1 MGYVPHTERDRRE
14 MLATV
19 GVGSIEELF
28 LDVPE
33 AVRFPAV
40 DLPAPLSEPEVLAE
54 MAGMAGKNWDAGHHP
69 CFLGAGAYHHFIPS
83 VVKHVVSRGEFYTAY
98 TPYQPEVSQGTL
110 QAAFEYQTMICD
122 LTGMDVAN
130 ASHYDGATSLAEA
143 LILALNVHRGQRHR
157 VVMSRGVNPQHRQT
171 ARTYVQGIDL
181 AIVGDDVPGLGP
193 SQLADLVDEQT
204 ACVVVQVPDFLGG
217 VPDIAALRRLGEKA
231 HSVGALLVVS
241 ANPISLGVLRPPSEY
256 GADVV
261 VGEGQ
266 PLGNPLSF
274 GGPYLGF
281 FATLTAHVRR
291 MAGRL
296 VGMTVDVDGKRG
308 FVLTLATREQHI
320 RRERAT
326 SNICSN
332 QALNALTAAAYLAA
346 MGPSGLRTVATHC
359 YSKAHYAA
367 ARIAALPG
375 YTVPSQAFFHEFVVR
390 CPRPVAE
397 VSRALLDGGI
407 IPGYDLEPDY
417 PELAGCMLFC
427 CTEMNTR
434 RQIDGLVAAL
444 EAVA

>member
-1 MGYVPHTERDRRE
+1 MSYVPHTDADRRE
-14 MLATV
+14 MLAAIGATA
-19 GVGSIEELF
+19 IEELF
-28 LDVPE
+28 SDVPQS
-33 AVRFPAV
+33 ARFPRL
-40 DLPAPLSEPEVLAE
+40 DLPEPLSEPEVLAE
-54 MAGMAGKNWDAGHHP
+54 LRALADRNWDVSRHP

-83 VVKHVVSRGEFYTAY
+83 VVKHVAARGEFYTAY

-110 QAAFEYQTMICD
+110 QAAFEYQSMICG

-143 LILALNVHRGQRHR
+143 IILAVSVHKGQRR
-157 VVMSRGVNPQHRQT
+157 QAILSRTVNPQYRQT
-171 ARTYVQGIDL
+171 ARTYLQGTDL
-181 AIVGDDVPGLGP
+181 ELGGDEQPGLGLP
-193 SQLADLVDEQT
+193 ELADLVDDRT
-204 ACVVVQVPDFLGG
+204 ACVVVQVPDFLGAI
-217 VPDIAALRRLGEKA
+217 PDMADLRRLGDKA

-241 ANPISLGVLRPPSEY
+241 VNPISLGILRPPSEY

-266 PLGNPLSF
+266 PLGNPISF

-281 FATLTAHVRR
+281 FATRAAHLRR

-296 VGMTVDVDGKRG
+296 VGMATDVDGKRG

-346 MGPSGLRTVATHC
+346 MGPAGLRTVAEQC
-359 YSKAHYAA
+359 YNKAHYAA
-367 ARIAALPG
+367 GRIADLPG
-375 YTVPSQAFFHEFVVR
+375 YSVPSGQFFHEFIVR
-390 CPRPVAE
+390 CPRPVAA
-397 VSRALLDGGI
+397 VSAALKDVGI
-407 IPGYDLEPDY
+407 IPGYDLEGDY

-434 RQIDGLVAAL
+434 QQIDRLVEVL
-444 EAVA
+444 EAAA